1 MHDIHA
7 LLMPICF
14 PVLWSAV
21 GGAVTQGYENMSDEN
36 TRQRRNE
43 MNKTKTSSKK
53 ILSTA
58 VVAAII
64 VLFAFTAMCATVSA
78 ATEDEIEQAIED
90 GLAYLASTQNPADGS
105 WGIEDKPARTAIVL
119 MKFEDRAKEL
129 GKDPFDNDPTSDT
142 CYEYADNVIAGMN
155 YLLSQA
161 YIVTP
166 LPTQIHGVNN
176 DNPDSNGNGQG
187 IAFGSSWHQT
197 YTTGLALCALSLS
210 AHPDDRSYTIGV
222 SAYTYKQIAQ
232 DAVDWLAFAQSD
244 SGNGEGGWSYSAI
257 DNADGWPDNSNSGYA
272 TLGLDYAEEFG
283 CTVLPWVKDELN
295 SWIDYIQNDV
305 DDPVQSDDGGSGY
318 GSPDDGWVNILKT
331 GNLIQQMAFYS
342 DNETVLRVQDALSYL
357 ERHWRDANND
367 PGWGYSQSVSAYQAM
382 FTTMKGL
389 ETMGVDLLDTDGDGN
404 RDNDWFNQEPPVS
417 PAEDFASV
425 LVAQQ
430 ITTHGDINSDGID
443 DYGSWPQ
450 SNWDYEDNRIISTAW
465 ALLTLEKIAP
475 PPEMT
480 PGKVTGGGQ
489 IEAPVQTGGKKVD
502 KASFGFNVMYQET
515 DPAPKGELEYLDHA
529 TGMNVHAHDM
539 TRLVVSDDK
548 TKAWFEGTCTID
560 GVSGFTFEAYVEDN
574 NEPGKKDRFE
584 ITFDSYS
591 ASGELLS
598 GNIQIHK
605 KP

>member
-1 MHDIHA
+1 
-7 LLMPICF
+7 
-14 PVLWSAV
+14 
-21 GGAVTQGYENMSDEN
+21 
-36 TRQRRNE
+36 

-90 GLAYLASTQNPADGS
+90 GLAYLASTQNSADGS
-105 WGIEDKPARTAIVL
+105 WGIWDKPARTAIVL

-142 CYEYADNVIAGMN
+142 YYEYADNVIAGMN

-161 YIVTP
+161 YVVTP

-176 DNPDSNGNGQG
+176 DDPDSNGNGQG
-187 IAFGSSWHQT
+187 IAFGAGYQT

-210 AHPDDRSYTIGV
+210 AHPDDRSYTLPDGN
-222 SAYTYKQIAQ
+222 SYTYKQIAQ
-232 DAVDWLAFAQSD
+232 DATDWMAFAQTDTGLS
-244 SGNGEGGWSYSAI
+244 EGGWDY
-257 DNADGWPDNSNSGYA
+257 DGTNNGDESPDNSNSGYA
-272 TLGLDYAEEFG
+272 VLGLDYAEEFG
-283 CTVLPWVKDELN
+283 CTVPQWVKDELN
-295 SWIDYIQNDV
+295 LWIDTIQNDPGPA
-305 DDPVQSDDGGSGY
+305 DDFGELTPDGGSMY
-318 GSPDDGWVNILKT
+318 RELSDWWNDPWVNILKT
-331 GNLIQQMAFYS
+331 GNLIQQMAFYGDDTS
-342 DNETVLRVQDALSYL
+342 IPRVEDALSYL
-357 ERHWRDANND
+357 ERHWKDPNID
-367 PGWGYSQSVSAYQAM
+367 PGWGYSLPVSDYQAM

-389 ETMGVDLLDTDGDGN
+389 ETMGVDLLDTDGDSSRN
-404 RDNDWFNQEPPVS
+404 DDWFSQEPPAL

-430 ITTHGDINSDGID
+430 ITTHGDINGDLID

-450 SNWDYEDNRIISTAW
+450 SNWDSEDNRILSTAW

-502 KASFGFNVMYQET
+502 KASFGFNVMYQEG

-548 TKAWFEGTCTID
+548 TQAWFEGTCTID
-560 GVSGFTFEAYVEDN
+560 GVSGYTFEAYVEDN
-574 NEPGKKDRFE
+574 NEPGKNDVFE
-584 ITFDSYS
+584 ITLSTGYT
-591 ASGELLS
+591 AGGELLS